1 MDSTPAEAHPPGGA
15 SRVADEKLPA
25 TKTTTTT
32 TTTTQST
39 IPPPIEDKST
49 IFSASSIPAAVASE
63 APMPGGKVE
72 EEDNLVT
79 KVLKFLST
87 ATSETLG
94 AIAVGL
100 AASTY
105 FILGRI
111 GLVLI
116 GAFGGVVAFISY
128 EARHPEV
135 SRVVRGEKGID
146 VLQRLALVKI
156 AEPPKNDE
164 EEEDRLIHGFDDF
177 QPETREALTSLVDAV
192 IRDYVKWW
200 YSPILPTD
208 SSFPLSC
215 RRLLNSFL
223 LSISNH
229 LYRKRPADSFLDFMT
244 NASSMFIVF
253 LSELSSAFTDQ
264 NNDPNSTAPEII
276 SKYLEENPNS
286 NLANLLSR
294 SQQSAKFHNVADDLL
309 GFLDRSAYNCDPA
322 RVFLREILAGVIL
335 EMTLQS
341 CSAPEWINAW
351 IVYLLE
357 AGEPDF
363 SQAIDVGM
371 QTGPEAATASAV
383 HNANAFIDI
392 DGNVGNI
399 ALTKG
404 NRNSLE
410 MERERRKGS
419 LVSHKKQLSKADEEM
434 EEAMEE
440 MKRMNALIAEEEAKR
455 VKTRQSVDS
464 ASHPTVQT
472 TEGKIVSSPGELS
485 PRSLSSAEKPSTNGS
500 SGSNTS
506 DVSKRES
513 THSPTTPRS
522 DADSSSQKSSSK
534 HASTGSASQFLN
546 FDQIVPPAKEEPQ
559 VPDESI
565 CKLPFSLHNATIT
578 LYEDGN
584 DNNRIRS
591 KPNWDYMVQIEPS
604 SSHYPGWM
612 IVRQYSDFETLHEI
626 LRRIANISGVTAFT
640 EQHAA
645 LPNWKSHTRAS
656 LRGELERYVKDACWY
671 KSLAESE
678 GMKRFLEKD
687 SGHGHSNSK
696 SGLPWDTVG
705 KNMLDVLTMG
715 PKGAMEGGKAVFGGV
730 TGMFNNIGLG
740 PRKNTSS
747 LSEIQTSNH
756 RWSTGTPPRMDSTT
770 SLNAALSSPTG
781 VGSRKGRDSL
791 DSQRS
796 SIVSTQPGKIAPME
810 RRPSF
815 DPRGDAEADGLK
827 PRSDHWERNT
837 PSATGSREHSRASSL
852 APLHSPALPSPSL
865 TSLDVMN
872 LQYLPPPPDEMP
884 EDYQSP
890 TQGDMRAKMDEVIS
904 PRNSTG
910 ALSPGLPQT
919 QPKKK
924 EAKPA
929 RQYPPLQEQETN
941 VAVELVFAI
950 INEMYTLSS
959 AWNIR
964 RTLLAAAKSFLL
976 RPGNPSLIAIQKMM
990 QESVIDANTKDEG
1003 LAYHLRKLRENTMPT
1018 DEERATWPAEMTE
1031 EEKEKLRFK
1040 ARNLLIKRGVPAALT
1055 GVMGQAATTDAL
1067 GRIFDSLQI
1076 QEVARG
1082 FIFGMMLQAVRVV
1095 TH

>member
-1 MDSTPAEAHPPGGA
+1 MDSTHADVHPPGGA
-15 SRVADEKLPA
+15 SAASAKEKVPA
-25 TKTTTTT
+25 TETTATTTYV
-32 TTTTQST
+32 S
-39 IPPPIEDKST
+39 PPAGEKPAT
-49 IFSASSIPAAVASE
+49 ASIPSITS
-63 APMPGGKVE
+63 APLPDAPKPAN
-72 EEDNLVT
+72 EEDDLAT
-79 KVLKFLST
+79 KLLRFLST
-87 ATSETLG
+87 ATPETLG
-94 AIAVGL
+94 AVAVGL

-105 FILGRI
+105 FILGKV

-116 GAFGGVVAFISY
+116 GAFGGVVTFITY

-135 SRVVRGEKGID
+135 SRAVRGEKGID
-146 VLQRLALVKI
+146 ILQRLALVKI
-156 AEPPKNDE
+156 AEPPKDDAE
-164 EEEDRLIHGFDDF
+164 EEERLIHGFDDF
-177 QPETREALTSLVDAV
+177 QPETREALTGLVDAV

-200 YSPILPTD
+200 YSPILPND

-223 LSISNH
+223 LSVSNH
-229 LYRKRPADSFLDFMT
+229 LHRKRPADSFIDFMT
-244 NASSMFIVF
+244 NSSSMFIVF
-253 LSELSSAFTDQ
+253 LSELSSAFTEQ
-264 NNDPNSTAPEII
+264 HNDSNSSAVDII
-276 SKYLEENPNS
+276 AKYLEENPNS
-286 NLANLLSR
+286 NLANLLNHP
-294 SQQSAKFHNVADDLL
+294 QQAAKFRNVADDLL

-341 CSAPEWINAW
+341 CSKPEWINGW

-371 QTGPEAATASAV
+371 QTGPDA
-383 HNANAFIDI
+383 ANASNASIANNNNAFVDI
-392 DGNVGNI
+392 DGNLGNI

-404 NRNSLE
+404 NRNSLD

-419 LVSHKKQLSKADEEM
+419 LVTHRKQLSKADEEM

-455 VKTRQSVDS
+455 AKARQSVDL
-464 ASHPTVQT
+464 APKPTVQA
-472 TEGKIVSSPGELS
+472 TEDKVVSSPGELS
-485 PRSLSSAEKPSTNGS
+485 PRSLSSAEKPSTSGSHGSNGS
-500 SGSNTS
+500 NGFIK
-506 DVSKRES
+506 DDGL
-513 THSPTTPRS
+513 HSPVTPRS
-522 DADSSSQKSSSK
+522 PADSSSQKSSPNHTSN
-534 HASTGSASQFLN
+534 GSASQFLN
-546 FDQIVPPAKEEPQ
+546 FDQIVPPAKEEPEASEEGSRK
-559 VPDESI
+559 PP
-565 CKLPFSLHNATIT
+565 LTLHNATIT

-584 DNNRIRS
+584 DSSKIRS
-591 KPNWDYMVQIEPS
+591 KPTWDYMVQIEPS

-626 LRRIANISGVTAFT
+626 LRRIATISGATAFT
-640 EQHAA
+640 EQHST
-645 LPNWKSHTRAS
+645 LPSWKSHTRAS

-671 KSLAESE
+671 KPLAESE

-696 SGLPWDTVG
+696 SGLAWDTVG

-730 TGMFNNIGLG
+730 TGVFNNIGLG
-740 PRKNTSS
+740 PRKNTASS
-747 LSEIQTSNH
+747 LSEIQTSN

-770 SLNAALSSPTG
+770 SLNAAVTSPTG
-781 VGSRKGRDSL
+781 VGPRKGRDSL

-810 RRPSF
+810 RRPSY
-815 DPRGDAEADGLK
+815 DPRGDTEADSLK
-827 PRSDHWERNT
+827 PRSDRWERT
-837 PSATGSREHSRASSL
+837 SPSATGSREHSRASSL
-852 APLHSPALPSPSL
+852 APLQSPALRSPSS

-890 TQGDMRAKMDEVIS
+890 THGDMQAQLK
-904 PRNSTG
+904 STG
-910 ALSPGLPQT
+910 AVSPGLPQT
-919 QPKKK
+919 QANKK
-924 EAKPA
+924 EPKPA
-929 RQYPPLQEQETN
+929 RQYAPLSEQEAN

-976 RPGNPSLIAIQKMM
+976 RPGNPSLLSIQKMM

-1018 DEERATWPAEMTE
+1018 DEERAAWPAEMTD
-1031 EEKEKLRFK
+1031 EEKEKLRVK
-1040 ARNLLIKRGVPAALT
+1040 ARNLLIKRGVPAALS

-1076 QEVARG
+1076 EEVARG
-1082 FIFGMMLQAVRVV
+1082 FMFGMMLQAVRVV

>member
-1 MDSTPAEAHPPGGA
+1 MDSTPADVHPPGGA
-15 SRVADEKLPA
+15 SAASAKENVPAAETTATTTYVSPPAKEKPASASIPSITSAPLPDAPKPANEEDDLA
-25 TKTTTTT
+25 TK
-32 TTTTQST
+32 
-39 IPPPIEDKST
+39 
-49 IFSASSIPAAVASE
+49 
-63 APMPGGKVE
+63 
-72 EEDNLVT
+72 L
-79 KVLKFLST
+79 LRFLST
-87 ATSETLG
+87 ATPETLG
-94 AIAVGL
+94 AVAVGL

-105 FILGRI
+105 FILGKV

-116 GAFGGVVAFISY
+116 GAFGGVVTFITY

-135 SRVVRGEKGID
+135 SRAVRGEKGID
-146 VLQRLALVKI
+146 ILQRLALVKI
-156 AEPPKNDE
+156 AEPPKDDAE
-164 EEEDRLIHGFDDF
+164 EEERLIHGFDDF
-177 QPETREALTSLVDAV
+177 QPETREALTGLVDAV

-200 YSPILPTD
+200 YSPILPND

-223 LSISNH
+223 LSVSNH
-229 LYRKRPADSFLDFMT
+229 LHRKRPADSFIDFMT
-244 NASSMFIVF
+244 NSSSMFIVF
-253 LSELSSAFTDQ
+253 LSELSSAFTEQ
-264 NNDPNSTAPEII
+264 HNDSNSSAVDII
-276 SKYLEENPNS
+276 AKYLEENPNS
-286 NLANLLSR
+286 NLANLLNHP
-294 SQQSAKFHNVADDLL
+294 QQAAKFRNVADDLL

-341 CSAPEWINAW
+341 CSKPEWINGW

-371 QTGPEAATASAV
+371 QTGPDA
-383 HNANAFIDI
+383 ANASNASIANNNAFVDI
-392 DGNVGNI
+392 DGNLGNI

-404 NRNSLE
+404 NRNSLD

-419 LVSHKKQLSKADEEM
+419 LVTHRKQLSKADEEM

-455 VKTRQSVDS
+455 AKARQSVDL
-464 ASHPTVQT
+464 APKPTVQA
-472 TEGKIVSSPGELS
+472 TEDKVVSSPGELS
-485 PRSLSSAEKPSTNGS
+485 PRSLSSAEKPSTSGSHGSNGS
-500 SGSNTS
+500 NGFIK
-506 DVSKRES
+506 DDGL
-513 THSPTTPRS
+513 HSPVTPRS
-522 DADSSSQKSSSK
+522 PADSSSQKSSPNHTSN
-534 HASTGSASQFLN
+534 GSPSQFLN
-546 FDQIVPPAKEEPQ
+546 FDQIVPPAKEEPEASEEGSRK
-559 VPDESI
+559 PP
-565 CKLPFSLHNATIT
+565 LTLHNATIT

-584 DNNRIRS
+584 DSSKIRS
-591 KPNWDYMVQIEPS
+591 KPTWDYMVQIEPS

-626 LRRIANISGVTAFT
+626 LRRIATISGATAFT
-640 EQHAA
+640 EQHST
-645 LPNWKSHTRAS
+645 LPSWKSHTRAS

-671 KSLAESE
+671 KPLAESE

-696 SGLPWDTVG
+696 SGLAWDTVG

-730 TGMFNNIGLG
+730 TGVFNNIGLG
-740 PRKNTSS
+740 PRKNTASS
-747 LSEIQTSNH
+747 LSEIQTSN

-770 SLNAALSSPTG
+770 SLNAAVTSPTG
-781 VGSRKGRDSL
+781 VGPRKGRDSL

-810 RRPSF
+810 RRPSY
-815 DPRGDAEADGLK
+815 DPRGDTEADSLK
-827 PRSDHWERNT
+827 PRSDRWERT
-837 PSATGSREHSRASSL
+837 SPSATGSREHSRASSL
-852 APLHSPALPSPSL
+852 APLQSPALRSPSS

-890 TQGDMRAKMDEVIS
+890 THGDMQAQLK
-904 PRNSTG
+904 STG
-910 ALSPGLPQT
+910 AVSPGLPQT
-919 QPKKK
+919 QANKK
-924 EAKPA
+924 EPKPA
-929 RQYPPLQEQETN
+929 RQYAPLSEQEAN

-976 RPGNPSLIAIQKMM
+976 RPGNPSLLSIQKMM

-1018 DEERATWPAEMTE
+1018 DEERAAWPAEMTD
-1031 EEKEKLRFK
+1031 EEKEKLRIK
-1040 ARNLLIKRGVPAALT
+1040 ARNLLIKRGVPAALS

-1076 QEVARG
+1076 EEVARG
-1082 FIFGMMLQAVRVV
+1082 FMFGMMLQAVRVV

>member
-1 MDSTPAEAHPPGGA
+1 MDSTRAEVHPPGA
-15 SRVADEKLPA
+15 PVVSDEKLPA
-25 TKTTTTT
+25 TEKIATTTPVPPAIEEKLAAA
-32 TTTTQST
+32 S
-39 IPPPIEDKST
+39 IPSIT
-49 IFSASSIPAAVASE
+49 SASIPD
-63 APMPGGKVE
+63 APKPAE
-72 EEDNLVT
+72 EENDLVA
-79 KVLKFLST
+79 KVLRFLST
-87 ATSETLG
+87 ATPEALG
-94 AIAVGL
+94 AVAVGL

-105 FILGRI
+105 FILGKV

-116 GAFGGVVAFISY
+116 GAFGGVVTFITY

-135 SRVVRGEKGID
+135 SRAVRGEKGID

-156 AEPPKNDE
+156 AEPPKNDA

-177 QPETREALTSLVDAV
+177 QPETREALTGLVDAI

-200 YSPILPTD
+200 YSPILPND

-223 LSISNH
+223 LSVSNH
-229 LYRKRPADSFLDFMT
+229 LYRKRPADSFIDFMT

-253 LSELSSAFTDQ
+253 LSELSSAFTEQ
-264 NNDPNSTAPEII
+264 HNDPNSSAVDII
-276 SKYLEENPNS
+276 AKYLEDNPNS
-286 NLANLLSR
+286 NLANLLNHP
-294 SQQSAKFHNVADDLL
+294 QQAAKFRNVADDLL

-322 RVFLREILAGVIL
+322 RAFLREILAGVIL
-335 EMTLQS
+335 EMSLQS
-341 CSAPEWINAW
+341 FSKPEWINGW

-371 QTGPEAATASAV
+371 QTGPDA
-383 HNANAFIDI
+383 ANASNVSSANNNAFVDI
-392 DGNVGNI
+392 DGNLGNI
-399 ALTKG
+399 SLAKG
-404 NRNSLE
+404 NRNSLD

-419 LVSHKKQLSKADEEM
+419 SAAHKKQLSKADEEM

-455 VKTRQSVDS
+455 ATARQSVDS
-464 ASHPTVQT
+464 MPRPTVQA
-472 TEGKIVSSPGELS
+472 TESNIVSSPGELS

-500 SGSNTS
+500 HGSH
-506 DVSKRES
+506 ES
-513 THSPTTPRS
+513 NSSNKGESVHSPITPRS
-522 DADSSSQKSSSK
+522 AADSSSQKSSPK
-534 HASTGSASQFLN
+534 HTSNGSTSQFLN
-546 FDQIVPPAKEEPQ
+546 FDQIVPPAKEDPEASEEGSRKP
-559 VPDESI
+559 P
-565 CKLPFSLHNATIT
+565 LTLHNATIT

-584 DNNRIRS
+584 DSSKIRS
-591 KPNWDYMVQIEPS
+591 KPTWEYMVQIEPS
-604 SSHYPGWM
+604 SSHHPGWM

-626 LRRIANISGVTAFT
+626 LRRIATISGVTAFT
-640 EQHAA
+640 EQHST

-678 GMKRFLEKD
+678 GMKRFLEKE
-687 SGHGHSNSK
+687 SGHGHSSSK
-696 SGLPWDTVG
+696 SGLAWDTVG

-730 TGMFNNIGLG
+730 TGVFNNIGLG
-740 PRKNTSS
+740 PRKNTTSS
-747 LSEIQTSNH
+747 LSEIQTSN
-756 RWSTGTPPRMDSTT
+756 RWSTGTPPRMDSIT
-770 SLNAALSSPTG
+770 SLNAAVTSPTG
-781 VGSRKGRDSL
+781 AGPRKGRDSL

-796 SIVSTQPGKIAPME
+796 SIVATQPGKIAPME

-815 DPRGDAEADGLK
+815 DPRGDSEADGLK
-827 PRSDHWERNT
+827 PRSDRWERNST
-837 PSATGSREHSRASSL
+837 SATGSREHSRASSL
-852 APLHSPALPSPSL
+852 APLQSPALRSPSS

-884 EDYQSP
+884 EDYQLP
-890 TQGDMRAKMDEVIS
+890 THGDIQSNMNDLAA

-910 ALSPGLPQT
+910 AASLSPPQAQT
-919 QPKKK
+919 TKKGP
-924 EAKPA
+924 KPA
-929 RQYPPLQEQETN
+929 RQHPPLSEQETN

-976 RPGNPSLIAIQKMM
+976 RPGNPSLLSIQKMM

-1003 LAYHLRKLRENTMPT
+1003 LAHHLRKLRENTMPT
-1018 DEERATWPAEMTE
+1018 DEERATWPSEMTD
-1031 EEKEKLRFK
+1031 EEKEKLRIK
-1040 ARNLLIKRGVPAALT
+1040 ARNLLIKRGVPAALS

-1076 QEVARG
+1076 EEVARG
-1082 FIFGMMLQAVRVV
+1082 FMFGMLLQAVRVI